1 MANREDVASDSES
14 QSEAEA
20 NSDFAGL
27 KQLDRGKA
35 DVVLDRDN
43 VSHPDPQ
50 SQSSSAHASMVVE
63 MTGYWT
69 KARYRRE
76 NQECKMGEAR
86 SRSKSASVDL
96 HCLQSR
102 HQPCLEMTFRY
113 PRTELLTCGGREAWG
128 AKGAR
133 QKIQ

>member
-1 MANREDVASDSES
+1 MASDSES
-14 QSEAEA
+14 QSEAEE

-35 DVVLDRDN
+35 DVILDRDN
-43 VSHPDPQ
+43 ESHPDPQ

-76 NQECKMGEAR
+76 NNLVCKMGEAR
-86 SRSKSASVDL
+86 SWSKSASVDL

-102 HQPCLEMTFRY
+102 HQPCLEMTFRH
-113 PRTELLTCGGREAWG
+113 PRTKLLTCGGREASG
-128 AKGAR
+128 AKGAC

>member
-1 MANREDVASDSES
+1 ME
-14 QSEAEA
+14 

-27 KQLDRGKA
+27 RGKA

-43 VSHPDPQ
+43 ASHPHPQ

-76 NQECKMGEAR
+76 NQVCKLGEAR

-96 HCLQSR
+96 HCL
-102 HQPCLEMTFRY
+102 HFAVTAM
-113 PRTELLTCGGREAWG
+113 PRDDL
-128 AKGAR
+128 
-133 QKIQ
+133 